1 MQGSQDCLIWV
12 IEELEFPFT
21 KMEKTAEKNKFKG

>member
-1 MQGSQDCLIWV
+1 MQGSQDFLIWV

-21 KMEKTAEKNKFKG
+21 KMEKTAEKKQV